1 MAPQATWQDLEPS
14 DATHYRACIAALGGD
29 RFEIINLLGA
39 GGGGAVVLA
48 NDLERKTRVA
58 IKCLGPDYTGSIET
72 RERFR
77 REALISTKLQHPHI
91 VPCFEFT
98 YRGRYA
104 MAVMRYIPGQA
115 LSDRLKK
122 GERFS
127 RGAVLS
133 LLLQLADAL
142 SHTHASGVIHRDV
155 KPANILLQEGDN
167 WPFLTDFGIATLH
180 TSEQSRSE
188 VQKGYGTPAYMSPE
202 QVLCQWDADHRTD
215 IYALGVVA
223 FQLLTGRLPFEAD
236 STLAQAAL
244 RTVREAPSIRSINPD
259 VPEALATVVEKC
271 LAKDPRKRWK
281 NAALLRFALLKVQ
294 NRERRSHLTPMAWC
308 RELVAS
314 WKLRP
319 APERKLA
326 RIA

>member
-1 MAPQATWQDLEPS
+1 MAPSATWQDLEPS
-14 DATHYRACIAALGGD
+14 DATHYRECVAALGGA
-29 RFEIINLLGA
+29 RFEIINLLGV

-48 NDLERKTRVA
+48 QDLDLKTRVA

-77 REALISTKLQHPHI
+77 REALIATQLQHPNI

-98 YRGRYA
+98 YRGRFA
-104 MAVMRYIPGQA
+104 MAVMRYIPGQSLEQRLRGGQQFSTSAA
-115 LSDRLKK
+115 LT
-122 GERFS
+122 
-127 RGAVLS
+127 
-133 LLLQLADAL
+133 LLISVADAL
-142 SHTHASGVIHRDV
+142 SHTHARGVIHRDV
-155 KPANILLQEGDN
+155 KPANILLHEGDN

-236 STLAQAAL
+236 SSLAQAAL
-244 RTVREAPSIRSINPD
+244 RTVREAPSIHSVAPD
-259 VPEALATVVEKC
+259 VPEALAMVIEKC
-271 LAKDPRKRWK
+271 MARDPKRRWK
-281 NAALLRFALLKVQ
+281 NAAVLRLALLRVQ
-294 NRERRSHLTPMAWC
+294 NRERRAHLAPMEWC
-308 RELVAS
+308 REVMHS
-314 WKLRP
+314 WTLRP
-319 APERKLA
+319 AKVRAVA